1 MEVKAWSYKQDSLA
15 AGLVLLMRSS
25 AQRPLLG
32 ALRAFERPLFRR
44 AHGPTLGSRRHKM
57 RVRRQHK
64 APTALTSLTEKP
76 GFRGLPARVFSQRR
90 PAKRPAKLPILL
102 FIELE

>member
-15 AGLVLLMRSS
+15 AGLAFLMRSS

-64 APTALTSLTEKP
+64 APTALTSLTENP
-76 GFRGLPARVFSQRR
+76 VSGVYR
-90 PAKRPAKLPILL
+90 
-102 FIELE
+102 LEFFPNGDRLKGQQNCQSSFL

>member
-15 AGLVLLMRSS
+15 AGLAFLMRSS

-32 ALRAFERPLFRR
+32 ALRAFERPFRR
-44 AHGPTLGSRRHKM
+44 AHGPALGSRRHKM

-64 APTALTSLTEKP
+64 APTALTSLIENP
-76 GFRGLPARVFSQRR
+76 VSGVYGLEFFPNGDRLKGQQNCQSSF
-90 PAKRPAKLPILL
+90 L
-102 FIELE
+102 

>member
-1 MEVKAWSYKQDSLA
+1 MEFKAWSYKQDSLA
-15 AGLVLLMRSS
+15 AGLAFLMRSS

-64 APTALTSLTEKP
+64 APTALTSLTENP
-76 GFRGLPARVFSQRR
+76 VSSVYRLQFFSQRR
-90 PAKRPAKLPILL
+90 PAKGQQNCPFSLL
-102 FIELE
+102 